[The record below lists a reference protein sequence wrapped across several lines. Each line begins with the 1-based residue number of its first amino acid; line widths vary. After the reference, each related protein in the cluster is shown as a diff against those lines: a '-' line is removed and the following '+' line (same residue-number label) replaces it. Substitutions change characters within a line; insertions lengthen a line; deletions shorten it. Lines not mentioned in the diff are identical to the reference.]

1 MYISDD
7 IHGLWN
13 YESLSNVLKFV
24 DRKIFEKQTSNLLLQ
39 LTTTTNI
46 NSQKQWSSL
55 LLQPSLIY
63 FTSFRLVLYITDV
76 LLNTIDSWRLVMSVV
91 LSNELDL
98 TEIS

>member
-24 DRKIFEKQTSNLLLQ
+24 DRKLFEKQTSNLLLQ